1 MDKQNRENIN
11 EKNLEKILDEKV
23 SFLER
28 LKYVALPAVLTVGAY
43 FIPEIKDKY
52 NELSSEKKDTCDKIV
67 LVSSGIF
74 GATITAYSGY
84 KLYKQYEED
93 KKKQKYVLN
102 V

>member
-1 MDKQNRENIN
+1 MDKKNHENVT
-11 EKNLEKILDEKV
+11 EKNSEKSLDEKV
-23 SFLER
+23 GMLDR
-28 LKYVALPAVLTVGAY
+28 LKYVALPAVFAVGAY
-43 FIPEIKDKY
+43 FIPEIKGKY
-52 NELSSEKKDTCDKIV
+52 NRLSSEKKDTCDKLM

-93 KKKQKYVLN
+93 KKKQQYVLQ